1 MNTTR
6 NDSLPSVIVP
16 YGSRSIPVLQLAASA
31 EGVCNLV
38 WLVRGSDPECAAMD
52 RLLRRLGEVVDVEGL
67 SLAESAEV
75 LAPFAPAGAVA
86 FRDDDLV
93 FMASVARALRLP
105 FHRPDVALCLVDKCE
120 QRRALAAGGLD
131 VPQCWEI
138 PARRDRWF
146 MSALLGDAVFPA
158 VLKPRQG
165 SGSRHTFLVESAAQL
180 VETLEAVSHDPGGR
194 EDMVLEEFLPS
205 SPGAETARFADYV
218 SVETMVDADGFHHF
232 ALTGRLHQAA
242 PFRETGFFIPSDL
255 GAAATD
261 SVLETASAALE
272 ALGVTFG
279 CAHTEIKLTPAGPR
293 VIEVN
298 GRLGGGIGEML
309 QAAAGIDP
317 VRLHLRQALGERA
330 APEGLVRCERVG
342 YRLFH
347 QPPLS
352 ARRIL
357 GVDGLQE
364 IGELPG
370 VAAVGLHLSAGDPVD
385 GRQGTRSFVFSVVG
399 TTAAPAEVPEVNRRI
414 CELAHVSY
422 EHVRT
427 EPATQLVGV

>member
-1 MNTTR
+1 MSTPR
-6 NDSLPSVIVP
+6 SSLPSVLVP
-16 YGSRSIPVLQLAASA
+16 YGYRSLPVLQLSASA

-38 WLVRGSDPECAAMD
+38 WLVRGSDPECVAMD
-52 RLLRRLGEVVDVEGL
+52 RLLRRLGEVVDVDGL
-67 SLAESAEV
+67 SPAEAAEQ
-75 LAPFAPAGAVA
+75 LAPLAPRGAVA

-93 FMASVARALRLP
+93 FMAEVARHFGLP
-105 FHRPDVALCLVDKCE
+105 FHHPEVAHRLVDKCE
-120 QRRALAAGGLD
+120 QRRALGAGGLD
-131 VPQCWEI
+131 VPRCWEV

-146 MSALLGDAVFPA
+146 MSTLLGEAVFPA

-165 SGSRHTFLVESAAQL
+165 SGSRHTFLVESATEFL
-180 VETLEAVSHDPGGR
+180 ETIDEIAHAPGGR
-194 EDMVLEEFLPS
+194 EDMVLEEYLPS
-205 SPGAETARFADYV
+205 APGAETARFADYV
-218 SVETMVDADGFHHF
+218 SVETMVDARGFHHF
-232 ALTGRLHQAA
+232 ALTGRLHLVA

-261 SVLETASAALE
+261 AVLETATQALT

-279 CAHTEIKLTPAGPR
+279 CLHTEIKLTPDGPR

-309 QAAAGIDP
+309 QVAAGVDP
-317 VRLHLRQALGERA
+317 VRLSLRQALGEPA
-330 APEGLVRCERVG
+330 APEGLVHCQRVG

-364 IGELPG
+364 ISALGG
-370 VAAVGLHLSAGDPVD
+370 VASVGLHLSAGDPVD

-399 TTAAPAEVPEVNRRI
+399 AAAAPAEVAELSRRVS
-414 CELAHVSY
+414 EMAHVSY
-422 EHVRT
+422 EHERS
-427 EPATQLVGV
+427 EPSAELVGI